1 MSNVRPH
8 PTHMRIYTL
17 ALLGSLTAAA
27 IPASACSCASDE
39 RIISLIEAH
48 GFKGRQASAF
58 HGRVVRWIGPKEVEV
73 EVIEAYTPFG
83 GMRHLVATPGP
94 EEKCAEVSLRT
105 KTLSICRFLMTSSI
119 LAPSSVPRPT
129 TLYACAKRQSER
141 PSEASEETP

>member
-1 MSNVRPH
+1 
-8 PTHMRIYTL
+8 MRIYTL

-94 EEKCAEVSLRT
+94 EEKCGGSFSPNEDFIYLPLPDDLIDSCSKLSATTDNLVRLRQASKRKT
-105 KTLSICRFLMTSSI
+105 K
-119 LAPSSVPRPT
+119 
-129 TLYACAKRQSER
+129 
-141 PSEASEETP
+141 